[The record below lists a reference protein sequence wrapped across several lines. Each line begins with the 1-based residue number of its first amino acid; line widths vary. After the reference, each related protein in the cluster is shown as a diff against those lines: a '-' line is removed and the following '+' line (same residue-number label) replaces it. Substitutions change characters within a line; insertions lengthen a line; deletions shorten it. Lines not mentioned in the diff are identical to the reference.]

1 MTFKYSKR
9 IFWIILIIV
18 VGNMILSTAQEIENW
33 RDKRDNIALGTK
45 LAVESALKIQQT
57 SGSDTYSIKN
67 DITLIPSL
75 ESYIDSIKTQAQYLN
90 ITASNSDLP
99 NVMQFLTKQ
108 LTTYKNTGRG
118 LYTPLQFSMT
128 FLDKHQ
134 FKQDIREYMLK
145 YIENNYGVSNGNT
158 LALSRAVNSLI
169 LEDATITV
177 SNPRL
182 VYLSNT
188 DSEFA
193 RLFGSARSEALT
205 IATGSNR
212 NDKRFNYVIQYDVS
226 VTVKWKHVTST
237 PFYKFDPNVSA
248 FIDAVVGSEHL
259 SSNYQLIW
267 PGKPYTVNRTFTLIN

>member
-1 MTFKYSKR
+1 MTFKYSTR
-9 IFWIILIIV
+9 IFWVILIII
-18 VGNMILSTAQEIENW
+18 VGNMFLSTAQEIENW

-45 LAVESALKIQQT
+45 LAVESALKVQQT

-75 ESYIDSIKTQAQYLN
+75 ESYIDSVKTQAQHLN
-90 ITASNSDLP
+90 INTSNSDLP
-99 NVMQFLTKQ
+99 NVMQFLSKQ
-108 LTTYKNTGRG
+108 LTTYKNTGKG

-145 YIENNYGVSNGNT
+145 YIETNYGVDNGNT
-158 LALSRAVNSLI
+158 AALSRAVDSLI
-169 LEDATITV
+169 LEDAVITV

-193 RLFGSARSEALT
+193 KLFGSARSEALN
-205 IATGSNR
+205 IAMGSNR

-248 FIDAVVGSEHL
+248 FLELFVDPGYL
-259 SSNYQLIW
+259 SDNYQLIW
-267 PGKPYTVNRTFTLIN
+267 PGEPYTINRTFTLIN